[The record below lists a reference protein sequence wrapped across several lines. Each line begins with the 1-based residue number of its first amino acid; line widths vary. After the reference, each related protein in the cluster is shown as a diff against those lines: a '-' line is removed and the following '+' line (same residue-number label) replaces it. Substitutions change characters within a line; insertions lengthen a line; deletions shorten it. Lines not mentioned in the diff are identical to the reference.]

1 MAASYTNDRV
11 SEVGMRH
18 CQGRVGGGA
27 GGGAWRL
34 RHYQGDK
41 TGLDKQD
48 LDPRVISLNHVL
60 GNMTSN
66 VKSQIKN
73 ANVLDGCAHKWSP
86 DCAADFKNTSYNPF
100 QQPKSVGLISEG
112 RLNYL
117 KCMGAILPTYRG
129 RSGKCPG
136 ATFRS
141 KSSNGTSSTSRSKKR
156 VLLHQL
162 NNLSSTMSNELAQA
176 TSHMRASNNQL
187 EMAARPMSR
196 GSLASNMYRSHNS
209 ARDPCTARDSQLST
223 SRGSVMSGMTGMTGM
238 TTGRGSQASGMVTG
252 RDSQASGMQTG
263 RSGASG
269 TLTGRSRISRA
280 SSRRTL

>member
-1 MAASYTNDRV
+1 
-11 SEVGMRH
+11 
-18 CQGRVGGGA
+18 
-27 GGGAWRL
+27 
-34 RHYQGDK
+34 
-41 TGLDKQD
+41 
-48 LDPRVISLNHVL
+48 
-60 GNMTSN
+60 
-66 VKSQIKN
+66 
-73 ANVLDGCAHKWSP
+73 
-86 DCAADFKNTSYNPF
+86 
-100 QQPKSVGLISEG
+100 
-112 RLNYL
+112 
-117 KCMGAILPTYRG
+117 MGAILPTYRG

-156 VLLHQL
+156 LLLHQL
-162 NNLSSTMSNELAQA
+162 NNLSSTMSTELAQA
-176 TSHMRASNNQL
+176 TSHMRVSNNQL

-223 SRGSVMSGMTGMTGM
+223 SRGSVRSGMTGM
-238 TTGRGSQASGMVTG
+238 TTGRDSQASGMYTG

-269 TLTGRSRISRA
+269 ALTGRSRMSRA